1 MPKWPLTLA
10 IVALPVAAGTSLKSH
25 DVNATF
31 VSADPQAS
39 TFTVRLDDGQTSSG
53 KAEGAAVTALSALKA
68 GDKIRITCKDTAD
81 GQHVSA
87 TAISVLP

>member
-10 IVALPVAAGTSLKSH
+10 IVALPVAAGSGFKSH

-31 VSADPQAS
+31 VSADARAS
-39 TFTVRLDDGQTSSG
+39 TFTVRLDDGSTSSG
-53 KAEGAAVTALSALKA
+53 KAEGDAARALAGLKP
-68 GDKIRITCKDTAD
+68 GDKIRLTCKDTPE

-87 TAISVLP
+87 TAISVIK

>member
-10 IVALPVAAGTSLKSH
+10 IVALPVAAGTSFKSH

-31 VSADPQAS
+31 VSADPKAS
-39 TFTVRLDDGQTSSG
+39 TFTVRLDDGSTSSG
-53 KAEGAAVTALSALKA
+53 KAEGAAVKALGALKA
-68 GDKIRITCKDTAD
+68 GDKIRITCKDTPD